1 MKTVVFSTKPY
12 DRRSLEAANA
22 ALETPHDLV
31 FLETRLHSATV
42 GLAAGY
48 EAVCVFVN
56 DQVDRTVVQRLAD
69 VGVKVIATRSAGFN
83 QIDIAATNEH
93 GIPVVRVPAYA
104 PEGVAEHAIALMMTL
119 NRKTH
124 RAYNRVRESN
134 FALNGLLGFDMH
146 GKTAGVV
153 GTGKI
158 GAAAARI
165 LLGFGCRVLA
175 HDRSPREDLA
185 AAGVEFVPFDTLAAE
200 CDIITLHCPL
210 VEATH
215 HLINAESLAGMK
227 DGVMLINTS
236 RGALIDTDA
245 VIEAVKAGKVG
256 HLGLDVYE
264 EEDDL
269 FFEDRSGELLQDD
282 DFARLLTFPNV
293 LITGHQ
299 AFFTVEALKQIAEVT
314 LNNLTQMQASGDCD
328 NRVTAG

>member
-1 MKTVVFSTKPY
+1 MKTAVFSTKPY
-12 DRRSLEAANA
+12 DRRYLEPANA
-22 ALETPHDLV
+22 TLDQPHELE
-31 FLETRLHSATV
+31 FFESGLHPNTV
-42 GLAAGY
+42 GLAEGF

-56 DQVDRTVVQRLAD
+56 DHVDRPIVEQFAAL
-69 VGVKVIATRSAGFN
+69 GVKAIATRSAGFN
-83 QIDIAATNEH
+83 HIDIQAADKC
-93 GIPVVRVPAYA
+93 GLPVVRVPAYA
-104 PEGVAEHAIALMMTL
+104 PEGVAEHAIALMLTL

-134 FALNGLLGFDMH
+134 FSLTGLIGFDMH

-165 LLGFGCRVLA
+165 LLGFGCHVLA

-185 AAGVEFVPFDTLAAE
+185 AAGVEFVCFDELAAE
-200 CDIITLHCPL
+200 SDIITLHCPL

-215 HLINAESLAGMK
+215 HLINAESLAKMK
-227 DGVMLINTS
+227 EGVMLINTS

-245 VIEAVKAGKVG
+245 VIDAVKAGKVG

-264 EEDDL
+264 EEDGL
-269 FFEDRSGELLQDD
+269 FFEDRSDELLQDD

-299 AFFTVEALKQIAEVT
+299 AFFTAEALTQIAEVT
-314 LNNLTQMQASGDCD
+314 LDNLTDLESSGTCD
-328 NRVTAG
+328 NRVSVS

>member
-1 MKTVVFSTKPY
+1 MKTAVFSTKPY
-12 DRRSLEAANA
+12 DRRSLDAANA
-22 ALETPHDLV
+22 ALPIPHGLE
-31 FLETRLHSATV
+31 FLEARLHLKTA
-42 GLAAGY
+42 GLAAGF

-56 DQVDRTVVQRLAD
+56 DHVDRPVIERLAEL
-69 VGVKVIATRSAGFN
+69 GVRAIATRSAGFN
-83 QIDIAATNEH
+83 HIDIQAADEC

-104 PEGVAEHAIALMMTL
+104 PEGVAEHAIALMLTL

-175 HDRSPREDLA
+175 HDRSPREDLI
-185 AAGVEFVPFDTLAAE
+185 AAGVEFVPFDDLAAQA
-200 CDIITLHCPL
+200 DIITLHCPL

-215 HLINAESLAGMK
+215 HLINADSLARMK

-245 VIEAVKAGKVG
+245 VIDAVKTGKVG

-299 AFFTVEALKQIAEVT
+299 AFLTAEALRQIAEVT
-314 LNNLTQMQASGDCD
+314 LSNLTQLESSGDCD